1 MRPADLHTLQARKV
15 RSVSASIF
23 SAGNASAQRK
33 CRRARPSSLLPSS
46 ASRNRRSSPCSAQ
59 AQTCFALPLVERVG
73 KHGKVYSLELSDE
86 VARPPQI
93 PVPGLI
99 RMRHRENG
107 RLPLP
112 DESVDVALWAFA
124 FRTLGHVASMLEE
137 TRRILRPGGRLA
149 VVDWIRQEESFGP
162 IRDDR
167 VSAATCE
174 RCLAAGGFGLVGQR
188 ALNASHYL
196 IVGRRPVGDA
206 GGGSWESFTVSIR
219 PGHERRI

>member
-1 MRPADLHTLQARKV
+1 VNLQRWERLGTADV
-15 RSVSASIF
+15 P
-23 SAGNASAQRK
+23 GNAHERLIAELNVQESAVV
-33 CRRARPSSLLPSS
+33 AVFGAGPD
-46 ASRNRRSSPCSAQ
+46 A
-59 AQTCFALPLVERVG
+59 FALPLVDRVG
-73 KHGKVYSLELSDE
+73 KQGKVYSLELSDE
-86 VARPPQI
+86 LARTPQAS
-93 PVPGLI
+93 VPGLV
-99 RMRHRENG
+99 RMRHRETS
-107 RLPLP
+107 RLPLA

-124 FRTLGHVASMLEE
+124 FRTLGHVGSMLEE

-162 IRDDR
+162 LRDDR

-196 IVGRRPVGDA
+196 IIGRRPLGDA
-206 GGGSWESFTVSIR
+206 GSGMWDSFTVSIR